1 MNFSEIVQL
10 SVQQRIV
17 LVDAIWESITA
28 DRKKEPL
35 SEERIEEAQQRII
48 AAHSPSRSALAEQ
61 GKKPAY
67 LTNWEKINASS
78 RQKKTNKNP

>member
-28 DRKKEPL
+28 DRRKTPL
-35 SEERIEEAQQRII
+35 SEEEIEEAQIRIT
-48 AAHSPSRSALAEQ
+48 AAQ
-61 GKKPAY
+61 KKPSY
-67 LTNWEKINASS
+67 LSQWEKMQSV
-78 RQKKTNKNP
+78 QKKKK

>member
-1 MNFSEIVQL
+1 MNFSETVQL

-35 SEERIEEAQQRII
+35 SDERIEDAQQRII

-67 LTNWEKINASS
+67 LANWEKMNKLRS
-78 RQKKTNKNP
+78 KKK